1 MEKNRWVD
9 LLPSPDDAQEQDSPQ
24 EAIEADAV
32 EILSGAT
39 EPQLGLEFS
48 EREGL
53 GEVLTDGVGVHWVG
67 THGGSGETTLQ
78 ELLGGR
84 ACSHRWP
91 RVSEESTEAT
101 VPVLLVARRNHRG
114 MVAASKVARE
124 WASGTHRDVELLG
137 LVLIDDA
144 PGKIPRHLQ
153 QKTKV
158 LAGAVPRT
166 WIVPWIEDLRVHG
179 EVSPGTLGRSTEKI
193 LASISE
199 VVEEHNPSLKGQRN
213 D

>member
-1 MEKNRWVD
+1 MEKNRWST
-9 LLPSPDDAQEQDSPQ
+9 LLPSLDDVQEKDSRQ
-24 EAIEADAV
+24 DAV
-32 EILSGAT
+32 DPEAVEVLSGAT
-39 EPQLGLEFS
+39 KPQVGLTFP

-67 THGGSGETTLQ
+67 AHGGSGETTLQ

-91 RVSEESTEAT
+91 RVSKESPHET
-101 VPVLLVARRNHRG
+101 VPVLLVARRNQRG
-114 MVAASKVARE
+114 MAAASKVARE
-124 WASGTHRDVELLG
+124 WASGSHSDVELLG

-144 PGKIPRHLQ
+144 PGKIPRSLQ
-153 QKTKV
+153 HQAKV

-166 WIVPWIEDLRVHG
+166 WILPWIEDLRVHG
-179 EVSPGTLGRSTEKI
+179 EVDSGTLGRSTEKI

-199 VVEEHNPSLKGQRN
+199 VVEEHNPRLKGQRN